1 MEEVKEM
8 RPGWFMVL
16 LLWVLLG
23 AISRVGLGGYAFGP
37 VADAAVTPSATPA
50 AVLNQYATIVHAS
63 YEDAYAS
70 AMTLHL
76 ALKALVDTPSP
87 ETLEAA
93 RSAWKGARI
102 PYGQTEAYRFYG
114 GPIDGDDGPEGMLNA
129 WPLDES
135 YIDYVDGNAT
145 AGIINRSEVPIT
157 ASELRALSEAGGEEN
172 ISTGFHAIEFLLWG
186 QDQSVDGPGARP
198 YTDYVTPPNA
208 GRVGDGHQ
216 SPQQR
221 RGRYLLTVAEMLI
234 QDLKGLVDAWGP
246 DQPQNYRATFL
257 STNPTE
263 SLRKIL
269 SGMGVLSRGELAG
282 ERMAVALA
290 TRDQEDEHSCFSDN
304 THVDIRQNAQ
314 GIRNVYEGRYVRT
327 NGTVIDGPGIGDLIS
342 TDLNAAMMRQ
352 MDDTMA
358 KVNAISPPFDRE
370 MLSEAGRQHIQD
382 AIDALRAQADLVMT
396 IAKALGIANLQLEL
410 PE

>member
-1 MEEVKEM
+1 
-8 RPGWFMVL
+8 
-16 LLWVLLG
+16 
-23 AISRVGLGGYAFGP
+23 
-37 VADAAVTPSATPA
+37 
-50 AVLNQYATIVHAS
+50 
-63 YEDAYAS
+63 
-70 AMTLHL
+70 
-76 ALKALVDTPSP
+76 
-87 ETLEAA
+87 
-93 RSAWKGARI
+93 
-102 PYGQTEAYRFYG
+102 
-114 GPIDGDDGPEGMLNA
+114 
-129 WPLDES
+129 
-135 YIDYVDGNAT
+135 
-145 AGIINRSEVPIT
+145 
-157 ASELRALSEAGGEEN
+157 
-172 ISTGFHAIEFLLWG
+172 
-186 QDQSVDGPGARP
+186 
-198 YTDYVTPPNA
+198 
-208 GRVGDGHQ
+208 
-216 SPQQR
+216 
-221 RGRYLLTVAEMLI
+221 MLI

-290 TRDQEDEHSCFSDN
+290 TRDQEDEQSCFSDN

-382 AIDALRAQADLVMT
+382 AIDALRAQADLVVT